1 MRSWRGLREHYP
13 MPWNGYLGR
22 LGRQQWSASQ
32 WFGMLII
39 LAALSIGAFGVA
51 VEQWP
56 SGPKPWWRKAASAYG
71 WYLAIIIGMWIV
83 IFVGNKISRR
93 RHQRH

>member
-1 MRSWRGLREHYP
+1 MRFSRGPREHYP
-13 MPWNGYLGR
+13 MPWNGYLSR

-32 WFGMLII
+32 WVGVLIF
-39 LAALSIGAFGVA
+39 LAALSIGALGIA

-71 WYLAIIIGMWIV
+71 WYLAIIIGMCVV
-83 IFVGNKISRR
+83 IFVVNKILRR